1 MRKKYE
7 RQSGVYILRNMVS
20 GNFYIGSSK
29 NLASRRGRH
38 MYVLRNGIKENVRIF
53 NDCNKYGVESF
64 IFKVIEYCD
73 ECDLIDKEQHY
84 FELMM
89 PRYNVW
95 KSVYS
100 AKGRTYTNEQL
111 EYFKDVAH
119 GPKNLENHSNSL
131 KEAWK
136 RRKEKYSPEELH
148 KKMSAARKGIKHSEE
163 TKMNY
168 SLLRKGKS
176 KSESMKNKLRES
188 RLGTKLIN
196 GKYVKI
202 NSEVF

>member
-7 RQSGVYILRNMVS
+7 RKSGVYILENVMT
-20 GNFYIGSSK
+20 GNFYIGLSK
-29 NLASRRGRH
+29 NLAKRKGRH
-38 MYVLRNGIKENVRIF
+38 FYVLRNGMKGNIRISD
-53 NDCNKYGVESF
+53 DCKKYGVESF
-64 IFKVIEYCD
+64 DFKVLEYCD
-73 ECDLIDKEQHY
+73 ECDLLEKEQYY

-89 PRYNVW
+89 PQYNVW
-95 KSVYS
+95 KSVYN

-111 EYFKDVAH
+111 EYFKNTAH
-119 GPKNLENHSNSL
+119 GPKNLENHSNVL

-136 RRKEKYSPEELH
+136 RRKEKYTPAELH
-148 KKMSAARKGIKHSEE
+148 EKMSKARTGIKHSEE

-168 SLLRKGKS
+168 SLQRKGKT

-196 GKYVKI
+196 GKFVKLPT
-202 NSEVF
+202 EVF